1 MQRPLL
7 FIASLGLVL
16 AGCAGQDK
24 APTAPGG
31 VDIVTRCAEVLSV
44 ADNLFPTDRYPFIAE
59 HCVVPMLREPKCKD
73 AVIRSLTL
81 DATTRSRTVADACTR
96 AYCSRIRADKPELCS
111 TEFTTLSSA
120 ELRPLGL
127 QLFARVRELEL
138 GAAESKRWDA
148 VIGSPGSPPTQ
159 VATAPPAKVEPPTKT
174 PPPAKTPPPTK
185 VEPKAPAKVE
195 PKPPAKVEPKAPAKV
210 EPKAPAKVEPK
221 PPAKVEPKVPPKV
234 PTTGGIRI
242 HLEVRDRALYVVI
255 GEDSWRL
262 SEKPGPNDFDDAA
275 NRVVELA
282 KRAARVFVE
291 VGKDIQYHQLI
302 GMLNALGARG
312 IRDIAIVSP
321 DE

>member
-195 PKPPAKVEPKAPAKV
+195 PKPPAKVEPK
-210 EPKAPAKVEPK
+210 
-221 PPAKVEPKVPPKV
+221 VPPKV

>member
-59 HCVVPMLREPKCKD
+59 HCVVPMLREPECKD

-195 PKPPAKVEPKAPAKV
+195 PKPPAKVEPK
-210 EPKAPAKVEPK
+210 
-221 PPAKVEPKVPPKV
+221 VPPKV